1 MKIKL
6 KPYKEPEA
14 VPIREDFIKLDS
26 LLKLAVL
33 VGSGGEAKQVI
44 LDGLVTVNG
53 EVCTQRGRKIRPG
66 DLVAFAGSRIS
77 VTKAEP

>member
-1 MKIKL
+1 M
-6 KPYKEPEA
+6 
-14 VPIREDFIKLDS
+14 
-26 LLKLAVL
+26 
-33 VGSGGEAKQVI
+33 GSGGEAKQVI

-66 DLVAFAGSRIS
+66 DLVAFAGSRIT

>member
-6 KPYKEPEA
+6 KKYKEPDS
-14 VPIREDFIKLDS
+14 IMIKEDYIKLDS

-44 LDGLVTVNG
+44 LDGLVKVNG
-53 EVCTQRGRKIRPG
+53 EVCTQRGKKIHPK
-66 DLVAFAGSRIS
+66 DLVEFCNNKITVMR
-77 VTKAEP
+77 AET